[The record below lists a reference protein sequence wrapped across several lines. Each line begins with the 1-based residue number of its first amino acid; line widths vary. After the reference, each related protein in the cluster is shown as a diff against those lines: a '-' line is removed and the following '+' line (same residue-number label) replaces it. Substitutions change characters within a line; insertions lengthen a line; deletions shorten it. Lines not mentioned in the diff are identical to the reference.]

1 MAEKT
6 LKFVLLGEDK
16 ASGVVKAVEGTIA
29 DLDRQVKKSTREVS
43 LWRRGIEGVR
53 AGMHR
58 LTSTVFSLKGA
69 LLGLGLGYIA
79 KQTIEVANSFEQYRM
94 TLQVLEKGIDAGNK
108 KFQEL
113 LVFATQTPYRIN
125 EVMEAYKTLKAYGL
139 DPTIETMTALGDTAA
154 AMGKEVLPRLAYA
167 FGQMAATGKVMAQ
180 DLMQLSN
187 AGVNV
192 GDALKSGFN
201 IGRAELEKLNEAI
214 AAGVVD
220 MQDVIDVFMG
230 YMRDQF
236 GGMMQRQMSTLG
248 GQIEEL
254 RSYWQ
259 LFQDT
264 LMKQGTY
271 NEVTAFLT
279 ALNDR
284 IQELQEEG
292 KLDEWALRVGEAIV
306 GAMEASAKAIGVTID
321 SVRILKDSLTVIVKT
336 MALFFALISRDKDVI
351 KEATEDLKNYVKEIG
366 KRKSAYEEIK
376 KELEGLEGKM
386 EEVKL
391 DARIRETASSI
402 VADIRGIRKE
412 TKGLVADL
420 SGVGETGKEE
430 LGELEKAAEAVVED
444 IRGVYGEMEKQAE
457 AVWKATRTPL
467 ERYQEEVK
475 KLNKLLEAGMISQET
490 YVRGITSAWERYGG
504 KVREVNEEIKKS
516 GGEVEEVYLSV
527 WYEIRQ
533 NIADFLDQAM
543 QGFASFRDFANSVW
557 AAIRRSL
564 SSALAEMIT
573 DWLKSMHSMAGGA
586 RGLLGTLGTAVYGI
600 AGMVRGE
607 PWRAVG
613 GVGAAA
619 AMFTGH
625 PMIATAIIAS
635 AEIARAI
642 FKGRVEWVGVGAGAV
657 GIPATRIGLEK
668 PSWMEKYMFFGW
680 PGALFGFGRTW
691 PTIRGTAELSLKGLS
706 DSLDYVEG
714 YMREIEKYLDEH
726 TEIYAMYKTRF
737 ARVTV
742 IEKRDVK
749 GGMDE
754 ITQAF
759 GSFVD
764 DLIDFYQNIL
774 PSTMRFEELP
784 SIEMTFGAGKKNME
798 NLAKQFVNELVSQ
811 TYNAWTVPIVEEYN
825 RLLGVNLFE
834 KFGLPKIGEL
844 VGGIGHRWNEQMK
857 KLYER
862 LSREVLPSL
871 GVAFTYA
878 KTIMDLM
885 DKYGEGL
892 VSVYKDEIANELVN
906 MLEKYKGEVQGLKE
920 EEVKKKAEEFGQTVN
935 KYLSTVV
942 DFISDVEDIIAKY
955 TLSEPAYEFR
965 KLDLWY
971 RDMVA
976 QADMLGLSIDRV
988 NEALAATF
996 WGPISKW
1003 LDTRSDYEK
1012 AVADVNDWYDAAV
1025 RFVYAHQEVVQQLGL
1040 DIDWVI
1046 RQLGVAKRRMLAGI
1060 EESKPEEEIR
1070 QQIEDQRRLFEERR
1084 EQIEKETRFVIDTY
1098 RERLS
1103 ELENIRR
1110 EWKRVNESAIQAVKQ
1125 LRFGGP
1131 SPLTPAQAWPQIRAE
1146 YEKLK
1151 AGALTSPEA
1160 AQAFLDFY
1168 TTYLDYANKMFK
1180 SSQTYIDIWQ
1190 DVLSVLGEITN
1201 FSNQQISEIEMQAGV
1216 LKGAI
1221 QNAEDTLAARLES
1234 INNSLQAISE
1244 TNNRLDQIVDLLMPE
1259 KPEEK
1264 PEPRRED
1271 GVPLNVPQREW
1282 WLQTPASLR
1291 QEIWAEVGRL
1301 SGLGRTISQIEQSLR
1316 QAGYRWGA
1324 IEATAA
1330 EHGWYQTPLSRE
1342 WHYLPQGL
1350 QEGGLVNRPLITTI
1364 AEAGPEAVIPLS
1376 KGAIRAEIDY
1386 DKLAKALAK
1395 QLNRRPI
1402 EVIIDAPIKLDG
1414 KEIKRWLHKSRQA
1427 REFVI

>member
-16 ASGVVKAVEGTIA
+16 ASGVVKHFEGAII
-29 DLDRQVKKSTREVS
+29 DLNREIRKSTREVS
-43 LWRRGIEGVR
+43 IWRRGIDRVRTGMKGVT
-53 AGMHR
+53 G
-58 LTSTVFSLKGA
+58 LIFSLRGA
-69 LLGLGLGYIA
+69 LLALGLGYVA
-79 KQTIEVANSFEQYRM
+79 KQTVEVANSFEQYRM

-113 LVFATQTPYRIN
+113 LEFATQTPYRIN

-192 GDALKSGFN
+192 GDALRSGFN

-264 LMKQGTY
+264 LMKQGAY

-284 IQELQEEG
+284 IQELQREG

-306 GAMEASAKAIGVTID
+306 GAMEASAKAIGITID

-336 MALFFALISRDKDVI
+336 MALFFALVSRDKDVI

-402 VADIRGIRKE
+402 VADIRDIRKE
-412 TKGLVADL
+412 TRGLVADL
-420 SGVGETGKEE
+420 SGVGEAGREE
-430 LGELEKAAEAVVED
+430 LGKLEKAAESIVED

-490 YVRGITSAWERYGG
+490 YVRGITSAWERYGE

-557 AAIRRSL
+557 VAIRRSL
-564 SSALAEMIT
+564 SSALAEMLT
-573 DWLKSMHSMAGGA
+573 DWLKSMRSMAGGA
-586 RGLLGTLGTAVYGI
+586 RGLLGTLGTAAYGI

-625 PMIATAIIAS
+625 PMIATATIVS

-642 FKGRVEWVGVGAGAV
+642 FKGRVEWVGVGAGAA
-657 GIPATRIGLEK
+657 GIPTVPVG
-668 PSWMEKYMFFGW
+668 MEKTWWGLGFGMGWLEEISDVLFGW
-680 PGALFGFGRTW
+680 LGGIFSRKW
-691 PTIRGTAELSLKGLS
+691 PTLRGTAELSLKGLS

-726 TEIYAMYKTRF
+726 TEIYAMYKTKF
-737 ARVTV
+737 ARIT
-742 IEKRDVK
+742 IMEKRDVK
-749 GGMDE
+749 GSMDE

-764 DLIDFYQNIL
+764 DLVDFYQSIL

-784 SIEMTFGAGKKNME
+784 SIKMTFGAGKKNME

-811 TYNAWTVPIVEEYN
+811 TYNAWAVPIIEEYN
-825 RLLGVNLFE
+825 RLLGMDLFE
-834 KFGLPKIGEL
+834 KFGLPRIEEL

-878 KTIMDLM
+878 KTIMNLV

-892 VSVYKDEIANELVN
+892 VNVYKDEIANELVN
-906 MLEKYKGEVQGLKE
+906 MLERYKGEVQGLKE

-935 KYLSTVV
+935 EYLSTVV
-942 DFISDVEDIIAKY
+942 SIIGEIEDIIAQY
-955 TLSEPAYEFR
+955 TLSSFEQNLREIRSWYQE
-965 KLDLWY
+965 KLAELTS
-971 RDMVA
+971 
-976 QADMLGLSIDRV
+976 LGLSTERLLLAVTLKIKNLIEQSVIAPLKSLYSSIQQFRLPEPAFISWQVTQLETKWGLIWGDID
-988 NEALAATF
+988 ALAGR
-996 WGPISKW
+996 WDELI
-1003 LDTRSDYEK
+1003 
-1012 AVADVNDWYDAAV
+1012 ADASTYFSLLQRQFEFEAQA
-1025 RFVYAHQEVVQQLGL
+1025 
-1040 DIDWVI
+1040 I
-1046 RQLGVAKRRMLAGI
+1046 RARA
-1060 EESKPEEEIR
+1060 
-1070 QQIEDQRRLFEERR
+1070 EER
-1084 EQIEKETRFVIDTY
+1084 K
-1098 RERLS
+1098 
-1103 ELENIRR
+1103 
-1110 EWKRVNESAIQAVKQ
+1110 A
-1125 LRFGGP
+1125 
-1131 SPLTPAQAWPQIRAE
+1131 QIRAE
-1146 YEKLK
+1146 VEAQRAVMQERLN
-1151 AGALTSPEA
+1151 GIQEETSALREQKRELESIKEQWKGVIDSIKQRLQELQFGPEAPVQSWAAYQVKWAELVEAARTSPEA
-1160 AQAFLDFY
+1160 AQELIEFSKR
-1168 TTYLDYANKMFK
+1168 YLEVAKIYAP
-1180 SSQTYIDIWQ
+1180 SQYLDIWQ
-1190 DVLSVLGEITN
+1190 QVVSTLQDVQDNAVSEIDLLQTQIDVMERQTEVLENRARDIERSMNNIGSDLSARLAAIDAQAE
-1201 FSNQQISEIEMQAGV
+1201 QQI
-1216 LKGAI
+1216 
-1221 QNAEDTLAARLES
+1221 TL
-1234 INNSLQAISE
+1234 
-1244 TNNRLDQIVDLLMPE
+1244 
-1259 KPEEK
+1259 
-1264 PEPRRED
+1264 
-1271 GVPLNVPQREW
+1271 
-1282 WLQTPASLR
+1282 LR
-1291 QEIWAEVGRL
+1291 QEYANRMMAIHDRLREVG
-1301 SGLGRTISQIEQSLR
+1301 E
-1316 QAGYRWGA
+1316 Y
-1324 IEATAA
+1324 
-1330 EHGWYQTPLSRE
+1330 
-1342 WHYLPQGL
+1342 
-1350 QEGGLVNRPLITTI
+1350 
-1364 AEAGPEAVIPLS
+1364 
-1376 KGAIRAEIDY
+1376 
-1386 DKLAKALAK
+1386 LAK
-1395 QLNRRPI
+1395 QIEEQMPEDIRLLTATANWLEKIYNYLTGVPSAQTGGVTTREGLYHLHAGETILPRNTNIKVEIDSDKLGKSIASSLLSAGVTSGSGSQSIHLHIDGREIATVTAEQMRRGHS
-1402 EVIIDAPIKLDG
+1402 ELIKQV
-1414 KEIKRWLHKSRQA
+1414 RRVSH
-1427 REFVI
+1427 